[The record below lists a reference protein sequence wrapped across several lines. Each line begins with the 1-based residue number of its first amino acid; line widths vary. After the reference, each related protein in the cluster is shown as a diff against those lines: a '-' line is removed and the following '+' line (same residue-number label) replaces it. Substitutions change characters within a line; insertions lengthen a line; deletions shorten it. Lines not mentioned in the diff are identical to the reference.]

1 MSKYKEVF
9 RNSPN
14 SSRTMKPE
22 GIVLH
27 HTAGGYSGSV
37 SWCLNAQ
44 AKVSYHCIVNTT
56 GERTVLV
63 PDNVR
68 AWHAGVSSFKGKANC
83 NNFLLGI
90 AVSGNTNERE
100 LTNEETESVAEWCV
114 RKMKSYN
121 FGLDMITTHRE
132 IAPNRKNDV
141 DSRAEKRI
149 KDKIIELI
157 K

>member
-1 MSKYKEVF
+1 MSYKEVF

-37 SWCLNAQ
+37 AWCLNKES
-44 AKVSYHCIVNTT
+44 KVSYHCIVNTT

-63 PDNVR
+63 ADNVR

-100 LTNEETESVAEWCV
+100 LTEQETESVAEWCV
-114 RKMKSYN
+114 RKMKSYG
-121 FGLDMITTHRE
+121 FGLDDITTHRHVS
-132 IAPNRKNDV
+132 PNRKNDV
-141 DSRAEKRI
+141 DHRAEKRI
-149 KDKIIELI
+149 KDKILELL

>member
-1 MSKYKEVF
+1 MKYKELF

-37 SWCLNAQ
+37 AWCLNKD

-63 PDNVR
+63 ADNVR
-68 AWHAGVSSFKGKANC
+68 AWHAGVSSFNGKANC

-100 LTNEETESVAEWCV
+100 LTEQETESVAEWCV
-114 RKMKSYN
+114 RKMKAYN
-121 FGLDMITTHRE
+121 FGIDQITTHRA
-132 IAPNRKNDV
+132 ISPNRKNDV
-141 DSRAEKRI
+141 DSRAEKAIKSRI
-149 KDKIIELI
+149 LEMI
-157 K
+157 

>member
-1 MSKYKEVF
+1 MKYKEVF
-9 RNSPN
+9 KNSPN

-37 SWCLNAQ
+37 AWCLNPQ
-44 AKVSYHCIVNTT
+44 SKVSYHCIVNTT

-114 RKMKSYN
+114 RKMKSYG
-121 FGLDMITTHRE
+121 FGIDAITTHRHVS
-132 IAPNRKNDV
+132 PNRKNDV
-141 DSRAEKRI
+141 DTRAEKKI
-149 KDKIIELI
+149 KDEISKLI
-157 K
+157 Q

>member
-1 MSKYKEVF
+1 MNYKEVF

-63 PDNVR
+63 ADNVR

-83 NNFLLGI
+83 NNFLLGV

-100 LTNEETESVAEWCV
+100 LTDQETESVAEWCV
-114 RKMKSYN
+114 RKMKSYG
-121 FGLDMITTHRE
+121 FGLDAITTHRHVS
-132 IAPNRKNDV
+132 PTRKNDV

-149 KDKIIELI
+149 KDKIVDLL